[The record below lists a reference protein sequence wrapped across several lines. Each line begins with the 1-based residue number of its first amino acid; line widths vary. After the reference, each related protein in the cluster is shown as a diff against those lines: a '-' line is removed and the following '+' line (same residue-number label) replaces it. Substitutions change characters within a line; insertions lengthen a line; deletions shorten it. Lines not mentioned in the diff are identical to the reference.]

1 MKQPIKVVMLPT
13 EDKYPTIFLR
23 DDDMLIH
30 NTLKMIK
37 WFDVIGYH
45 LYITVSQDVEPIKEG
60 DWCIEG
66 VKNICPLQLVL
77 VTKEDLNRCL
87 ENQKCGSCRKIIA
100 TNDPKLFTRTS
111 FLEDISN
118 NTVSLKCNLPQLQ
131 QSSLEE
137 FVANPD
143 GEWEV
148 EYNDTCDVERGQC
161 CCSERDVD
169 CELHSFKLKL
179 NQNNTVNITSVEI
192 CTCKPT
198 LNTEGKVTKYPDPDC
213 LSCKY
218 IDITFVNN
226 RSNKIKSI
234 VEELRALVSAK
245 AMIPLDNWIKENL

>member
-1 MKQPIKVVMLPT
+1 MKHKIKVVMLPT
-13 EDKYPTIFLR
+13 EKASHIGICIKEMSDVKIGELKSFASS
-23 DDDMLIH
+23 MLMSLEYWKPQHIH
-30 NTLKMIK
+30 
-37 WFDVIGYH
+37 
-45 LYITVSQDVEPIKEG
+45 ITVALDVEPIKEG
-60 DWCIEG
+60 DWCIYLMQDANDSMDRTHVFQAG
-66 VKNICPLQLVL
+66 VIGNCNSKKTINN
-77 VTKEDLNRCL
+77 TDKTFYFEY
-87 ENQKCGSCRKIIA
+87 ECRKIIG

-169 CELHSFKLKL
+169 CELHSLKLKL
-179 NQNNTVNITSVEI
+179 NQDNTVNIIS
-192 CTCKPT
+192 
-198 LNTEGKVTKYPDPDC
+198 
-213 LSCKY
+213 
-218 IDITFVNN
+218 VNN

-234 VEELRALVSAK
+234 AEELRALTSAK